1 MSQARLKIGV
11 GQRSADSAGGITIS
25 VPITLKRRSG
35 RKLITLPNGNARAAP
50 RPWDHSATR
59 DQLAL
64 ARGMVWRRMLD
75 SGEALTLTEIAER
88 EGVDGSYVSRLV
100 GLALSEPWLV
110 EQVLIESIG

>member
-1 MSQARLKIGV
+1 MSATRLKV
-11 GQRSADSAGGITIS
+11 GTSQRSADSAGGITIS
-25 VPITLKRRSG
+25 IPITLKRRSG
-35 RKLITLPNGNARAAP
+35 RKLITLPNGDASAAP
-50 RPWDHSATR
+50 RPWDHSATP

-100 GLALSEPWLV
+100 GLALLEPWLV
-110 EQVLIESIG
+110 EDLLAG